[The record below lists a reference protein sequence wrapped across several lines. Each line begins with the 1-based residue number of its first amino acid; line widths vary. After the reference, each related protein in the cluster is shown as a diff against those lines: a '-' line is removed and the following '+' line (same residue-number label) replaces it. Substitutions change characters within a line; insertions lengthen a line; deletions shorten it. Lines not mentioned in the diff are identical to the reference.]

1 MALPKSI
8 KEFYS
13 YDEYYFIKEC
23 FRCDC
28 RRKHV
33 LYTDLVDIERLVP
46 YSENTSDAQQMDE
59 WACEETEIIPTAIVF
74 VSCCKCHKRD
84 MISYLDYFT
93 DDVLNKYKKSL
104 SKDK

>member
-23 FRCDC
+23 SRCAC
-28 RRKHV
+28 RRKHM
-33 LYTDLVDIERLVP
+33 LYTDLVDIERSVP
-46 YSENTSDAQQMDE
+46 YSENVSDAQQMFE
-59 WACEETEIIPTAIVF
+59 WACEETEIVQAEVAF
-74 VSCCKCHKRD
+74 VSCCKRHKRD
-84 MISYLDYFT
+84 MISFLDCFT
-93 DDVLNKYKKSL
+93 DDVLKKYKKTL